1 MLLTVAVPEGLGPGD
16 TMLVTAPNG
25 QEFELCVPEGC
36 FAGAS
41 MEVDLPVDATTPP
54 TDEAFSG
61 RSRSSS
67 VTVEVV
73 VPDGCFEGTE
83 FPVDWGGQEY
93 NLTVPEGLGPGELLQ
108 VELPALEDEAPMPDL
123 ASGSSADGE
132 TDDAISRQAQELSL
146 EPSHFSGLCAIP
158 SGGEYFVGQELEVMR
173 SNGGWSEA
181 RLIDYDDR
189 GDTYTVELLEGGAL
203 KYLVETCELR
213 AGREGG
219 FRRGAL
225 CEVRQ
230 GETCYPGARIDAY
243 DDETGTYTVR
253 RFDTGPSG
261 RRHLMYVDESEVK
274 GVPHWRYR

>member
-1 MLLTVAVPEGLGPGD
+1 MLLTLTVPEGLGPGD
-16 TMLVTAPNG
+16 KMLVAAPNG

-41 MEVDLPVDATTPP
+41 MEVDLPVETPTPP
-54 TDEAFSG
+54 ADEAVSG

-73 VPDGCFEGTE
+73 VPEGCFEGTE
-83 FPVDWGGQEY
+83 FPVDWGGLEY

-108 VELPALEDEAPMPDL
+108 VELPALEDEPPIPDL

-132 TDDAISRQAQELSL
+132 MDEAVSRQAQELSPV
-146 EPSHFSGLCAIP
+146 PSHFSELRAVA

-173 SNGGWSEA
+173 SNGSWSGA
-181 RLIDYDDR
+181 RLLDYDDR

-203 KYLVETCELR
+203 KYLVETGELR
-213 AGREGG
+213 AGREGS

-230 GETCYPGARIDAY
+230 GETVYPGARIDAY

-253 RFDTGPSG
+253 RFDTGPRG
-261 RRHLMYVDESEVK
+261 RGLLTYVEEGEVR
-274 GVPHWRYR
+274 GVSYW